1 MRKLIT
7 ILFIIFLT
15 FSCAKRIHKA
25 VNDVKYSAYE
35 SVGYEKRDL
44 FKKEIKNVKEDQEDT
59 GEAFKDALTRLKE
72 IYKVE
77 GGDLEKQYTKLK
89 DSLDDAKEESTQLKE
104 RIRKVDEVA
113 NDLFVEWSDEIKEIK
128 TSELRSKSSKKL
140 SETKRKYKKLERQLN
155 RSEQKIEPVLS
166 KLSDQVLYLKHN
178 LNAKAIGGLKEEQE
192 DIQADIKS
200 LIEEVNESTRQAD
213 AFIELL

>member
-7 ILFIIFLT
+7 IIFIIFLT
-15 FSCAKRIHKA
+15 TSCAKRIHKA

-35 SVGYEKRDL
+35 SVGMEKRDL
-44 FKKEIKNVKEDQEDT
+44 FKREISNVKEDQEDT

-72 IYKVE
+72 IYHVD

-89 DSLDDAKEESTQLKE
+89 NSLDDAKEESTELKE

-128 TSELRSKSSKKL
+128 TSDLRSKSSKKL
-140 SETKRKYKKLERQLN
+140 SETKKKYKELERQLQ
-155 RSEQKIEPVLS
+155 RSEKKIEPVLS
-166 KLSDQVLYLKHN
+166 KLSDQVIYLKHN
-178 LNAKAIGGLKEEQE
+178 LNAKAIGGLKEEQA